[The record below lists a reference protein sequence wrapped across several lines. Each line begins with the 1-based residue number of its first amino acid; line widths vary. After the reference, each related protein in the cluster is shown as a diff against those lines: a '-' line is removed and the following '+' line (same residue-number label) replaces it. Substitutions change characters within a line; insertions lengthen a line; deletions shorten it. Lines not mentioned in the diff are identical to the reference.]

1 MINVWDK
8 KLQKDYKLAINY
20 TNPNTNVDAD
30 KDWYLYAY
38 ISVY

>member
-1 MINVWDK
+1 MYEIK

-30 KDWYLYAY
+30 KD
-38 ISVY
+38 